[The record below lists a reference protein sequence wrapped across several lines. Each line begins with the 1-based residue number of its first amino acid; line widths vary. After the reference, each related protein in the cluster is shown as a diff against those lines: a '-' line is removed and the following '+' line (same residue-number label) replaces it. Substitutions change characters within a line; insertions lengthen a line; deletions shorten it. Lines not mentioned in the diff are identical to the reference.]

1 MRANPKR
8 RMMTLW
14 SLGLLAS
21 LTSACASPGESSF
34 CDVVSG
40 PILFPGEVAAVVVQG
55 ARPQA
60 VKINTQNSYG
70 AARCGWKE

>member
-1 MRANPKR
+1 
-8 RMMTLW
+8 MMTLW

-21 LTSACASPGESSF
+21 LSACAPPGDF

-60 VKINTQNSYG
+60 VKIDTQNQYG